1 MILPFSHTPQNST
14 STPNGVDDVAQ
25 PCSPFRAS
33 CTPWL
38 TLSEH
43 GWVSSHERRSVHADR
58 AGRERKIR
66 LRSDGAFGHSG
77 HVRYLRTPF
86 SSSTPRGVSKVGAS
100 DVG

>member
-43 GWVSSHERRSVHADR
+43 GWVSSHERRRPEAEKEGRHARRRTRELRWRGHPQGQGIPEQGRKDR
-58 AGRERKIR
+58 RIC
-66 LRSDGAFGHSG
+66 FGVENGS
-77 HVRYLRTPF
+77 
-86 SSSTPRGVSKVGAS
+86 
-100 DVG
+100 